1 MVRPVF
7 YALYFLN
14 FYNYPQCTDY
24 FNNQG
29 RRETRLTQGVP
40 CATTPAP
47 AGRDLD
53 LRSLGLEGYPQAA
66 GSGFTFNSNTTT
78 TTTSNPSL
86 FFHFSSSNPQA
97 TASSPSQNIKA
108 HRKLKV
114 MVFISRAHVTYW
126 IYSGLN
132 TDNKD
137 QIQLRS
143 RWCSLVSRL
152 EAS

>member
-1 MVRPVF
+1 MVIPVF

-14 FYNYPQCTDY
+14 FYNYPQCTGY

-47 AGRDLD
+47 MGRDLD
-53 LRSLGLEGYPQAA
+53 LSSLGLVGYPQAA
-66 GSGFTFNSNTTT
+66 ASGFTFNSNMTTSS
-78 TTTSNPSL
+78 SNPSL
-86 FFHFSSSNPQA
+86 CFHFSSSNPQA
-97 TASSPSQNIKA
+97 TASSPQNIKA

-114 MVFISRAHVTYW
+114 MVLISRAHVTYW

-143 RWCSLVSRL
+143 RWGSLVSTL